1 VISTDNMELT
11 QELHVVRAHLLHY
24 GNLLD
29 DFRKSVVFVLEN
41 PHPGVGV
48 GVDGD
53 ITGAGDVRN
62 GGDGRLMEKECG
74 NLLSEIGRLENSRRI
89 QDRRL
94 KNVMNLVGFC
104 FFWGDGGVAGC
115 CGVLA
120 CLPGFSWFQLFS
132 LFWRC
137 AWWRIKKTLV
147 LTFVPLFCGFVHTG
161 IQQRQHRGQQTDAPI
176 GRSRF
181 AGQCGN
187 QADFISYYGVP
198 PGDVR
203 SCE

>member
-104 FFWGDGGVAGC
+104 SFWGDGGVAGC

-132 LFWRC
+132 LFLEVCLVEDKEDAGSHFYFTFLWIRAYRHSATSTSRTANRC
-137 AWWRIKKTLV
+137 ANWQK
-147 LTFVPLFCGFVHTG
+147 PLCGTV
-161 IQQRQHRGQQTDAPI
+161 RQS
-176 GRSRF
+176 SRF
-181 AGQCGN
+181 RILLWC
-187 QADFISYYGVP
+187 SSRR
-198 PGDVR
+198 R
-203 SCE
+203 S